1 MRKLERLLLSIPVI
15 LKLLKKHLI
24 DMEEKIKEKDE
35 AGVRA
40 SNNAHIKSLV
50 DKINGK
56 IAP

>member
-1 MRKLERLLLSIPVI
+1 MRKLERLLLSILVL
-15 LKLLKKHLI
+15 LKLLKKYLI

-40 SNNAHIKSLV
+40 SNTARIKRLV
-50 DKINGK
+50 DEINGK